1 MSGDKENGT
10 WPAQTQDPYPGETLQ
25 VFVFFKGRY
34 LGYQCYVQHR
44 VTAGGSQHLD
54 LYLPACN
61 PDDGYWSFEICGGTL
76 VAWLSPLG
84 RETLSGPRPLRRAVE
99 PLDVFPL
106 GPYCLQVKLLRA
118 AGFVHQYADLAAES
132 VRTAAREAEPGRQE
146 AEPEPDSLSAVSGT
160 LPSET
165 SIGGELGP
173 AAPPQIA
180 RVGEVV
186 EEVWRAPAA
195 DDPGPGERG
204 KPASGA
210 TRPEADIE
218 ASCPCTPASSSRT
231 PLPEPLFERPSLAD
245 EAEILCRVE
254 QGRPAACQV
263 LQAPAEDPL
272 GPDSGFR
279 EKEGGE
285 TSIPEPSSTE
295 TDGEPDPPAF
305 YFSLLREIFRSCRT
319 SPPIVD
325 PARRALEIIRF
336 RGSDLREAV
345 YLEGEGFYTV
355 RKDWP
360 HSLWKR
366 RGGPRPKSRLVSL
379 GENGRA
385 LLHIPDGATGRLYS
399 RSGSRDLREVAR
411 SPQPATGRNKFRSG
425 HPTAEIELTPD
436 SWAVL
441 SVDPDR
447 YLVHYVARRPR
458 LPVQPLR
465 PRMTRSHAKILS
477 ASVVSH
483 IVLIL
488 LVGLTVPKGTIGG
501 TPVTDRFAKV
511 DPTVLMTFKKPEPPK
526 PEKPLA
532 SLLPPPQTKPRAV
545 PNREPSTR
553 PSARPAE
560 TTRTPN
566 RFEQAHPSS
575 DAEPAA
581 GPPKPVDVAQT
592 GLLAALGSPSA
603 AAAGGKATGQSQ
615 VLLAAVTNLDAVA
628 VPADSTTFNLAGIA
642 GKLGTSEIQVPT
654 GGGEAIRTVGAQE
667 LLKKS
672 QGTVGALA
680 SKGTG
685 SGQVKA
691 VVREP
696 PKATISIR
704 GGMSREAVLQV
715 VNTHLDE
722 IRDCYEREL
731 LHSPGLT
738 GKIVLEWL
746 IREDGSVGY
755 AKVAFTNIGHSS
767 DLHLCVQ
774 AQVTAW
780 KFPKPTDGHEVVVT
794 FPFLFEN
801 MGF

>member
-1 MSGDKENGT
+1 MRGDKEYAT
-10 WPAQTQDPYPGETLQ
+10 RLARTQESYQGETLQ

-34 LGYQCYVQHR
+34 LGYQCYVQDR
-44 VTAGGSQHLD
+44 VTAGGSQNLD

-61 PDDGYWSFEICGGTL
+61 PEDGYWSFEICGGTL

-84 RETLSGPRPLRRAVE
+84 RETLGGPGPVRRAVE

-106 GPYCLQVKLLRA
+106 GPYRLQVKILRA
-118 AGFVHQYADLAAES
+118 AGFVNQYADLEAEL
-132 VRTAAREAEPGRQE
+132 VQTGAREAEPRRPE
-146 AEPEPDSLSAVSGT
+146 AEPEPDSLRAGSGT
-160 LPSET
+160 LPSQT
-165 SIGGELGP
+165 CIGEGIGP
-173 AAPPQIA
+173 ALSHRGGCTA
-180 RVGEVV
+180 GDL
-186 EEVWRAPAA
+186 EEVWRAPTR
-195 DDPGPGERG
+195 DDAGSGEIG

-210 TRPEADIE
+210 PRPGAEIE
-218 ASCPCTPASSSRT
+218 ASSSST
-231 PLPEPLFERPSLAD
+231 SASCAPLSELPFERPSLGD
-245 EAEILCRVE
+245 EAKIPCQAEHD
-254 QGRPAACQV
+254 GPAACQV

-272 GPDSGFR
+272 GPGSGLR
-279 EKEGGE
+279 EKEGAE
-285 TSIPEPSSTE
+285 TSVPEPCSSE
-295 TDGEPDPPAF
+295 TDGEPDPPAS

-319 SPPIVD
+319 TPPIAD
-325 PARRALEIIRF
+325 PARRALEIVRF
-336 RGSDLREAV
+336 RGSDLREVA
-345 YLEGEGFYTV
+345 YLEGEGSYTV
-355 RKDWP
+355 REDWP
-360 HSLWKR
+360 RSLWKR
-366 RGGPRPKSRLVSL
+366 RGGPRPRSRLVSL
-379 GENGRA
+379 GGNGLA
-385 LLHIPDGATGRLYS
+385 LLHILDGANGRLYS
-399 RSGSRDLREVAR
+399 RSGSRDLRELAR
-411 SPQPATGRNKFRSG
+411 SRQPATGGNEFRSG
-425 HPTAEIELTPD
+425 QPAAQIELAPD

-441 SVDPDR
+441 SVESDR
-447 YLVHYVARRPR
+447 YLVRYVARRPR

-477 ASVVSH
+477 ASIVSH

-488 LVGLTVPKGTIGG
+488 LVGLTVPKGTIEG
-501 TPVTDRFAKV
+501 TPITDRFAKV
-511 DPTVLMTFKKPEPPK
+511 DPTLLKTLKKPEPPK

-532 SLLPPPQTKPRAV
+532 SPLPPPQTKPRAV
-545 PNREPSTR
+545 PDREPSTR

-560 TTRTPN
+560 ATRTPN
-566 RFEQAHPSS
+566 RFQQANPSS
-575 DAEPAA
+575 GAESVA
-581 GPPKPVDVAQT
+581 GPPKQVDVAQT
-592 GLLAALGSPSA
+592 GLLAALGSPSS

-642 GKLGTSEIQVPT
+642 GKLGTSEIQVPI

-667 LLKKS
+667 LLKNS

-715 VNTHLDE
+715 VNSHLDE

-774 AQVTAW
+774 ALVTAW